1 VAAVTADFGEDIIVL
16 KLEVVVVVVV
26 VVVVSSE

>member
-26 VVVVSSE
+26 VVSSE